1 MRATVLVGLLV
12 LVLPMSPLARVF
24 GFVPMPL
31 ALYGAIIGVVAA
43 YVLAAEALKHW
54 FYRKFPG

>member
-1 MRATVLVGLLV
+1 
-12 LVLPMSPLARVF
+12 MSPLARVF

-43 YVLAAEALKHW
+43 YVLAAEVLKHW